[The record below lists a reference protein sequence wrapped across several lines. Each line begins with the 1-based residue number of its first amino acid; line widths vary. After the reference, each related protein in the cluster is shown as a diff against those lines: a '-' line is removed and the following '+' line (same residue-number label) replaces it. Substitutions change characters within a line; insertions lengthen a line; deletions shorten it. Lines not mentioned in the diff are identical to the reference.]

1 MKLSGFFHIVI
12 LVSIL
17 LLFFSLTGYAFAAQG
32 KPAETLFQHANN
44 LYGQGSYSQARQIY
58 SKIITEDGVSGPLLY
73 NLGNCYARLGQT
85 GMAILNYE
93 RALRLA
99 PEDSDIRGNLDL
111 LRKTQGLFREE
122 LPLEQRIISFFDL
135 DQWTMLAGLFLI
147 IFTVVCLVSLRFSN
161 GRQLRHLLGT
171 VSMVLFLATATGA
184 VFQYRQLNQAVVISD
199 DANLLLSPF
208 IKAASLGTIREGRI
222 VQFLSTHG
230 QYSLVEDQ
238 TGRSGWIESKDIK
251 LILSDNT
258 PQK

>member
-1 MKLSGFFHIVI
+1 MKLARFFHIVI

-32 KPAETLFQHANN
+32 QSAEALFQQANN
-44 LYGQGSYSQARQIY
+44 LYGNGNYSQALQIY
-58 SKIITEDGVSGPLLY
+58 GKIITEDGVSGPLLY

-99 PEDSDIRGNLDL
+99 PGDSDIRGNLDL
-111 LRKTQGLFREE
+111 LRKNQGLFREE

-135 DQWTMLAGLFLI
+135 DQWTMMAGLFLVV
-147 IFTVVCLVSLRFSN
+147 FTLICLASLRFSN
-161 GRQLRHLLGT
+161 GKQLRHLLGA
-171 VSMVLFLATATGA
+171 VSMILFLATATGA

-199 DANLLLSPF
+199 DAKLLLSPF
-208 IKAASLGTIREGRI
+208 TKAASIGTIREGRI
-222 VQFLSTHG
+222 VEFLSTHG
-230 QYSLVEDQ
+230 KYSFVEDQ
-238 TGRSGWIESKDIK
+238 AGRSGWIESRDIE
-251 LILSDNT
+251 LISSDNA